1 MRTRRLLKATITA
14 VAAAALGVMAVSAQA
29 ATEAQK
35 RAAIDS
41 GLAYLATTQNAAG
54 YFGGGG
60 TDYLIANTGSA
71 LLAFMEEKANW
82 DDGTDPVKAAA
93 YQAAVDKG
101 LNYLMSQASVV
112 PFIAATA
119 AGNPDKDGNGVGV
132 KLYPGGTD
140 NRDTYV
146 TGIALPA
153 IASSGTPDKLVTVGP
168 LAGRTDGSGAGG
180 AWTYKDVVQNA
191 IDYFAYGQTDAGA
204 YRGGWRYYAN
214 YGNSDQSTSQWP
226 VIAALFAQKMGVDLP
241 AFVKAELNVWTNYIQ
256 NPTNGSAGYTGPFSP
271 EGEMN
276 ETGALLVMQAYLGRP
291 VSDTT
296 VQKALEYI
304 NAHWRETA
312 NNTWDGNFN
321 HPYAMWAI
329 YKGLESTI
337 GLDANTSV
345 LSNLRPGNCGD
356 DVDNPNH
363 SCNWWED
370 YNDYLVD
377 NQATNGSWAGYSYWN
392 PGLATPWFI
401 NILAGTKIS
410 NDDGGDIPEPVTIGL
425 VGLGLLGMAAL
436 RRRRPA

>member
-1 MRTRRLLKATITA
+1 MKARRLLKATITA
-14 VAAAALGVMAVSAQA
+14 VAAAALGVMAVSAYA
-29 ATEAQK
+29 ATEAEK
-35 RAAIDS
+35 RAAIDR
-41 GLAYLATTQNAAG
+41 GLDYLATTQNATTG

-82 DDGTDPVKAAA
+82 DPVKAAA

-101 LNYLMSQASVV
+101 LDYLLSQASVV
-112 PFIAATA
+112 NISVQT
-119 AGNPDKDGNGVGV
+119 AGNPDKDSNGVGV
-132 KLYPGGTD
+132 KLYPGGL
-140 NRDTYV
+140 NGRDTYV
-146 TGIALPA
+146 TGIVLPA

-168 LAGRTDGSGAGG
+168 LAGRTDGSGVGG
-180 AWTYKDVVQNA
+180 AWTYKDVVQNT
-191 IDYFAYGQTDAGA
+191 IDYFAYGQNDLATGI
-204 YRGGWRYYAN
+204 YRGGWRYSAN
-214 YGNSDQSTSQWP
+214 STTSDQSTTQWP

-241 AFVKAELNVWTNYIQ
+241 AFVKAELDVWTNYIQ
-256 NPTNGSAGYTGPFSP
+256 NPANGNAGYTGPNSP

-276 ETGALLVMQAYLGRP
+276 ETGALLLMQAYLGRP
-291 VSDTT
+291 VSDAT
-296 VQKALEYI
+296 VAAALRYI
-304 NAHWRETA
+304 NTHWQETA
-312 NNTWDGNFN
+312 NSTWDGNFG

-337 GLDANTSV
+337 GLDANTGI
-345 LSNLRPGNCGD
+345 LSNLRPGNCGN

-370 YNDYLVD
+370 FNENLVST
-377 NQATNGSWAGYSYWN
+377 QAADGSWGGYSSWN
-392 PGLATPWFI
+392 VGLATPWYI